1 VLPNIHDT
9 QKGIE
14 VQFVVHVPFGCRVKL
29 LAHVTHAPDELHNV
43 QFATEQLLI
52 EQNCTV

>member
-1 VLPNIHDT
+1 MHDT